1 MLTGA
6 ALRSLDQACLS
17 PSLPHPDI
25 RPELKFSPGEGRQA
39 GTTAL
44 SRHSREEEE
53 EFLTLMMA
61 ISFTAR
67 LMFSRVDSR
76 SRDWTPRKAGC
87 KSTLGERSQLS
98 LTF

>member
-6 ALRSLDQACLS
+6 ALRSLDQASLS

-44 SRHSREEEE
+44 SRHSRGEE
-53 EFLTLMMA
+53 EFFTLMMA
-61 ISFTAR
+61 MSFTPR
-67 LMFSRVDSR
+67 LIS
-76 SRDWTPRKAGC
+76 SRDDRSSRGRSPRKAGR
-87 KSTLGERSQLS
+87 KSSLGRDESS
-98 LTF
+98 L

>member
-6 ALRSLDQACLS
+6 ALRSLDQASLS

-44 SRHSREEEE
+44 SRHSGR
-53 EFLTLMMA
+53 
-61 ISFTAR
+61 R
-67 LMFSRVDSR
+67 RR
-76 SRDWTPRKAGC
+76 S
-87 KSTLGERSQLS
+87 S
-98 LTF
+98 